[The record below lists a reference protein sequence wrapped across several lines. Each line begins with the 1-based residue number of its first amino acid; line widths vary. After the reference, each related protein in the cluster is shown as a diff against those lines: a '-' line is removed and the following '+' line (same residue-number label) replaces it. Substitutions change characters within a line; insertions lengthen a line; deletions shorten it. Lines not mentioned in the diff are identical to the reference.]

1 MANILLN
8 TTAFNYIP
16 KEAMKVFV
24 ELAMKGPVVTLDN
37 KERNVLQKLV
47 KTYDYTVEHALKKLR
62 EAGALYIK
70 DNEVHISDK
79 FIQYQEPDTQEGL
92 L

>member
-24 ELAMKGPVVTLDN
+24 ELAMKGPVVALDN
-37 KERNVLQKLV
+37 KERNVLQKIV
-47 KTYDYTVEHALKKLR
+47 KTYDYTVEHALNKLK

-70 DNEVHISDK
+70 GNEVHISDK
-79 FIQYQEPDTQEGL
+79 FIRYQEPDTQEEL